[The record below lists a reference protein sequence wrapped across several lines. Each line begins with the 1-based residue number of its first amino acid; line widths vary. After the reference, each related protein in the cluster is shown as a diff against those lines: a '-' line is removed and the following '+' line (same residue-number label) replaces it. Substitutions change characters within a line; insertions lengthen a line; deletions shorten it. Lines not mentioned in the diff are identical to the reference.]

1 MDVIESA
8 GGFHAA
14 CDGVRASGRTVGLV
28 PTMGFFHEGHLS
40 LMRQAREERD
50 VVAISIYVNPLQFGP
65 GEDFAAYPRDLD
77 RDLALAEAEGVDLVF
92 APSDDEMYPDGPPRV
107 TVDPGP
113 LADRLEGAIRPG
125 HFRGVVTVVA
135 KLFHAC
141 GPAVA
146 YFGEKDAQQ
155 IAIVRRMV
163 RDLSFPMGIVGCSI
177 VREPDGLAM
186 SSRNVYLS
194 EPERAAALCLS
205 RGLGKARAL
214 FDEGERDPSALAQ
227 AIRAEVDSE
236 PLAKL
241 DYAVVVDADSYDD
254 IEGTIERPA
263 RALVA
268 AKVGTPRLI
277 DNTLLTP

>member
-1 MDVIESA
+1 
-8 GGFHAA
+8 
-14 CDGVRASGRTVGLV
+14 
-28 PTMGFFHEGHLS
+28 MGSFHEGHLS

-77 RDLALAEAEGVDLVF
+77 RDLALAEDEGVQLVF
-92 APSDDEMYPDGPPRV
+92 APSDAEMYPDGPPRV

-113 LADRLEGAIRPG
+113 FADRLEGASRPG

-141 GPAVA
+141 GPGVA

-155 IAIVRRMV
+155 LAVVRRMV
-163 RDLSFPMGIVGCSI
+163 RDLSFPMGIVGCPV

-194 EPERAAALCLS
+194 EPERAAARCLS

-214 FDEGERDPSALAQ
+214 FDEGERDPSPLAR
-227 AIRAEVDSE
+227 AIRAEVDGE
-236 PLAKL
+236 PLAQL
-241 DYAVVVDADSYDD
+241 DYAVVVDADSFDD

-268 AKVGTPRLI
+268 AKIGTPRLI